1 MKPLRTSEIMN
12 RYSKNKIR
20 TERIIDACIGM
31 LDENTLTHDEFASLL
46 EEMKDQL
53 NDQEVNIVGNV

>member
-46 EEMKDQL
+46 EAMKDQL
-53 NDQEVNIVGNV
+53 NDKEVNVVGNV

>member
-53 NDQEVNIVGNV
+53 NDQEVNVVGNV